1 MVPKITATPSC
12 CPTQVARQ
20 GIVLAGSHRAASGSL
35 GQFRLGLLMALQPCV
50 ETGKDVSERLPAL
63 IKAAVE

>member
-12 CPTQVARQ
+12 CPTQVTRQ
-20 GIVLAGSHRAASGSL
+20 GIALVASHRAASGSL

-50 ETGKDVSERLPAL
+50 ETGMDYPESLPAL
-63 IKAAVE
+63 IEAAVE